1 MTSSKIDIKNTTKG
15 RLPSLPFEKI
25 KNKVLGK
32 KYELSLVFIG
42 NKLSRKLNN
51 KYRNLDKPTNILS
64 FPLSESD
71 GEIFINLN
79 LVPKEAPKFNKT
91 PTKFIAYLF
100 IHGVI
105 HLKGFEHSSKMEAKE
120 NKILDFFNL

>member
-15 RLPSLPFEKI
+15 KLPSLPFENI

-32 KYELSLVFIG
+32 NYELSLVFIG

-64 FPLSESD
+64 FPLSDSE

-91 PTKFIAYLF
+91 TTKFNAYLF

-105 HLKGFEHSSKMEAKE
+105 HLKGFEHSSTMEKE
-120 NKILDFFNL
+120 EEKYLNMFS